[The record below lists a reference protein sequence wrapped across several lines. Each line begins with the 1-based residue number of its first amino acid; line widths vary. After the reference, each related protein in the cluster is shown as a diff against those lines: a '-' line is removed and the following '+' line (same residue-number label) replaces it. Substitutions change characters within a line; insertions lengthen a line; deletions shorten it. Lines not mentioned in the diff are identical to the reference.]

1 MGVDLGDVTQRI
13 RVSVQRCDPHTKTIG
28 RKRISVLHAV
38 GGADHDNDDQQSISS
53 RKQHKIIPT
62 SSNRLEL
69 LPQEILVNS
78 SPGSFFNF
86 QIMNPSFRLTLSG
99 NFEQIH
105 LLCKVNRGTLK
116 DLILVSRTVNEAVSF
131 SLLTLFERSN
141 PILFL
146 SPCLNSEPFL
156 FHLFRH

>member
-1 MGVDLGDVTQRI
+1 MGVDLGDGTQRI

-38 GGADHDNDDQQSISS
+38 GGDDHDNDDQQSISS

-69 LPQEILVNS
+69 LPQEIL
-78 SPGSFFNF
+78 
-86 QIMNPSFRLTLSG
+86 
-99 NFEQIH
+99 IH

-116 DLILVSRTVNEAVSF
+116 DLILVSKTVNEAALIAKESHFDVSTPISKPCYVDADDGEAPDAPKRVSRTSRF
-131 SLLTLFERSN
+131 SSKLIGSIAVALFAGPAE
-141 PILFL
+141 
-146 SPCLNSEPFL
+146 ED
-156 FHLFRH
+156 